1 VTLIVMAVYPHH
13 LLMDYVMPKWM
24 LVTGQVLS
32 YLSGIPILL
41 VTAYGALANIHRSGL
56 KWDLPLRLIM
66 FGLFGWAAGV
76 IPAIIDGMI
85 RVNLVMHNTQ
95 WVPGHFHF
103 YLLLGLVPMLLGIM
117 LYACTR
123 SEWKETTLDRT
134 AFWTFGV
141 AGAAFCFMFL
151 AAGWQGVP
159 RRFAVHDAAWLSF
172 ASIGSVAAVLVLLAT
187 VVLGV
192 RLLARLPRAS
202 LSA

>member
-1 VTLIVMAVYPHH
+1 
-13 LLMDYVMPKWM
+13 
-24 LVTGQVLS
+24 
-32 YLSGIPILL
+32 
-41 VTAYGALANIHRSGL
+41 
-56 KWDLPLRLIM
+56 
-66 FGLFGWAAGV
+66 V
-76 IPAIIDGMI
+76 IPAVIDGVI

-123 SEWKETTLDRT
+123 SAWKETALDRT
-134 AFWTFGV
+134 AFWTYGV
-141 AGAAFCFMFL
+141 AGAVFCVMFL

-172 ASIGSVAAVLVLLAT
+172 AHIGSFAATLVLIAAVA
-187 VVLGV
+187 LGV
-192 RLLARLPRAS
+192 RLLARLQRAS